1 MSPPTDP
8 QILSSVERYYA
19 ERLARFGATPRG
31 VDWSSGESQAL
42 RFDQL
47 LKIVEP
53 HGDGPPPRLLDVGCG
68 YGALLAHMRARGLT
82 LGYVGYD
89 ISPSMVAAAR
99 AAHAADPGASF
110 TDDPG
115 AVEPVDYVVSSGI
128 FNVKLHHGD
137 YEWCAYVD
145 EVLARMHGW
154 ARRGLAFNLLSS
166 YSDPERRRPDLHY
179 EDPRV
184 RFDACKR
191 RFSPRVS
198 LLHDYPL
205 FEFTILVRM

>member
-1 MSPPTDP
+1 MSPPADP

-47 LKIVEP
+47 LTLVEP
-53 HGDGPPPRLLDVGCG
+53 HADGLPPRLLDVGCG
-68 YGALLAHMRARGLT
+68 YGALLTHMRARGLRI
-82 LGYVGYD
+82 GYVGFD
-89 ISPSMVAAAR
+89 ISPSMIDAAR
-99 AAHAADPGASF
+99 VTHAADPDATFTADAASL
-110 TDDPG
+110 
-115 AVEPVDYVVSSGI
+115 EPVDYVVASGI

-137 YEWCAYVD
+137 DAWGAYVE
-145 EVLARMHGW
+145 EVLVRMHGW
-154 ARRGLAFNLLSS
+154 ARRGLAFNMLSL

-184 RFDACKR
+184 RFDLCKR
-191 RFSPRVS
+191 TISPRVS